1 MNHIFPIVADEC
13 VDYAITHKLREAGFN
28 VYAICEQNPALK
40 DRDVLELAHK
50 QNALLITEDKDFGE
64 LVIRLKLPH
73 FGILLL
79 RMKGESSSKKAEIV
93 FSIISK
99 YHNSLLQ
106 AFSVLDGERFRT
118 RSTD

>member
-1 MNHIFPIVADEC
+1 
-13 VDYAITHKLREAGFN
+13 
-28 VYAICEQNPALK
+28 
-40 DRDVLELAHK
+40 
-50 QNALLITEDKDFGE
+50 
-64 LVIRLKLPH
+64 
-73 FGILLL
+73 
-79 RMKGESSSKKAEIV
+79 MKGESSSKKAEIV